1 MGLSRRKARAMT
13 YVNFIPQVWSPII
26 LAALQKKLVYGSTL
40 VVNDDYEGDI
50 QERGD
55 TVHITGFGDPTVS
68 NYVPGGS
75 LVYEQIAD
83 AGQTMVID
91 QAKSVSFAITDVDRA
106 QAAGRMQ
113 PYLEGRSAYR
123 MADVADQFIA
133 AKYTGAAAGNT
144 LGTTGAPLTPQPYG
158 GASSH
163 PADFYT
169 QVLEPLKVILDQND
183 VPDEDRYI
191 TCPPWAV
198 SLISQT
204 QNFVSVTSM
213 QGDSSR
219 VFQRGFMGEV
229 SGFGSVLKTN
239 NCPQPVAGGAG
250 TGVWAIQAG
259 HPMAIT
265 YADQIAET
273 EALRLQSD
281 FSDGVR
287 SLHLYGAK
295 LTRPEAIAVAYVQ
308 RPNGI

>member
-1 MGLSRRKARAMT
+1 MT
-13 YVNFIPQVWSPII
+13 FRNFIPAIWSPVI
-26 LAALQKKLVYGSTL
+26 LASLQKKLVYGSTM
-40 VVNDDYEGDI
+40 VTNDDYEGDI

-55 TVHITGFGDPTVS
+55 TVHITQFGDPTVS
-68 NYVPGGS
+68 TYNPSVD
-75 LVYEQIAD
+75 LVYEEIDD
-83 AGQTMVID
+83 AGQTLVID
-91 QAKSVSFAITDVDRA
+91 QSKSVSFAIGDIDRA
-106 QAAGRMQ
+106 QAAGKMQ
-113 PYLEGRSAYR
+113 PYLEGRAAYR

-133 AKYTGAAAGNT
+133 GKYTGVAFGNT
-144 LGTTGAPLTPQPYG
+144 LGSTGAPLTPQPYG
-158 GASSH
+158 GSASH

-204 QNFVSVTSM
+204 QNFVSVTDM
-213 QGDSSR
+213 QGNSSK

-273 EALRLQSD
+273 EALRLQNR
-281 FSDGVR
+281 FSDGIR

-295 LTRPEAIAVAYVQ
+295 LTRPECIAVAFVQ